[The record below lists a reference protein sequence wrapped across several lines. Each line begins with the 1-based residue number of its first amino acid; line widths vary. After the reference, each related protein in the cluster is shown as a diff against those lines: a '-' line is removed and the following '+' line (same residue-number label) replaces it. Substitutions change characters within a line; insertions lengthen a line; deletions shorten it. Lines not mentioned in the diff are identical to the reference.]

1 MERKDMSSGDGK
13 HRMSRSIFKIELVIL
28 GIIIGLILWWQGY
41 LFCSDAAIK
50 RMIAI
55 YKLRILYAQGGIW
68 EIIKIVWW
76 AAGLIATILLYLSYI
91 ANEVTES
98 LISRKERKVSS
109 EHKGSEHFMKK

>member
-1 MERKDMSSGDGK
+1 MSSGDEK

-50 RMIAI
+50 RMIAV

-68 EIIKIVWW
+68 EIIKIIWW
-76 AAGLIATILLYLSYI
+76 ASGLIATILLYLSYVAGEI
-91 ANEVTES
+91 AES
-98 LISRKERKVSS
+98 LLSRKNREVSS
-109 EHKGSEHFMKK
+109 ERK